1 MMSVADYL
9 KKRMEEDGGCCLI
22 LIDPFEQPPA
32 EGARLAKAADKAGA
46 DAVLIGGSLGAQ
58 GEYLDATAKAIKE
71 AVSVPTVIFPSNVGA
86 ISRYVDAIYFM
97 YMINSTNPYYITGAQ
112 IQGAPVIKKYG
123 IEAIPTAYV
132 VLEPGQTVG
141 WVGNANLVPRNN
153 PDVAAACALAGEYM
167 GAKFVLTDS
176 GSGAPS
182 PAPLEIV
189 KAVKG
194 AVTVPYINAGGIKTP
209 EQAYESIRNGAD
221 AVQIGTAI
229 EKVKGVKAAAERMG
243 KLVKAVKKAGKEKL

>member
-1 MMSVADYL
+1 MTVADYL
-9 KKRMEEDGGCCLI
+9 RKRIEEDGGCCLI
-22 LIDPFEQPPA
+22 LIDPFEQSPEA
-32 EGARLAKAADKAGA
+32 GGDLAKAAEAAGA
-46 DAVLIGGSLGAQ
+46 DAILIGGSIGAH
-58 GEYLDATAKAIKE
+58 GEYLDATARHIRE
-71 AVSVPTVIFPSNVGA
+71 AVDLPTIIFPSNVGA

-132 VLEPGQTVG
+132 VLEPGKTVG
-141 WVGNANLVPRNN
+141 WVGNANPVPRDN

-167 GAKFVLTDS
+167 GAQFVITDS

-189 KAVKG
+189 RAIKSVL
-194 AVTVPYINAGGIKTP
+194 TIPYINAGGIKTP
-209 EQAYESIRNGAD
+209 EQAYESVRAGAD

-229 EKVKGVKAAAERMG
+229 EKMASIEEAEARMK
-243 KLVKAVKKAGKEKL
+243 KLVEAVKKAGKEKR